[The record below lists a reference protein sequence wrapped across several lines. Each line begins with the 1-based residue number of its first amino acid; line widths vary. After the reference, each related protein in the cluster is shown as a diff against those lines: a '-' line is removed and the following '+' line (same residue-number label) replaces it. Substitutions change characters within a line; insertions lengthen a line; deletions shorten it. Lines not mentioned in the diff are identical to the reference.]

1 MYVCMY
7 PVCVSICMYVSH
19 IKAYMIEHAH
29 TYIHKYIH
37 KYIHTYIHTG
47 DLLCVVGSVGSGKSS
62 LLSALL
68 GDLWAVYGSIAV
80 KGKVGRVG

>member
-1 MYVCMY
+1 MCVCMFMYVC
-7 PVCVSICMYVSH
+7 IQYV
-19 IKAYMIEHAH
+19 YH
-29 TYIHKYIH
+29 T
-37 KYIHTYIHTG
+37 YIHTYIHTG